1 MDKKNRRYE
10 IQSNV
15 RVPDM
20 NDIQRAASDFS
31 EAKEELKHDFVA
43 RNAKNFIPTDDKAK
57 YVPKL
62 NKIKEE
68 MVQLAM
74 VVASEEKE
82 KSETVKFDA
91 PSDDI
96 KTVEDDSVPPT
107 PDKMEDK
114 KTTLKS
120 TFSKPKAK

>member
-1 MDKKNRRYE
+1 MDNKNRRYE

-15 RVPDM
+15 RVPNMD
-20 NDIQRAASDFS
+20 DIQRAASDFS

-43 RNAKNFIPTDDKAK
+43 RNAKNFISTDDKAK

-62 NKIKEE
+62 NEIKEE

-82 KSETVKFDA
+82 KSETAMVAA

-107 PDKMEDK
+107 PDKTEVK
-114 KTTLKS
+114 KTTLKNTS
-120 TFSKPKAK
+120 SKPKAK

>member
-1 MDKKNRRYE
+1 MDNKNRRYE

-15 RVPDM
+15 RVPNMD
-20 NDIQRAASDFS
+20 DIQRAASDFS

-62 NKIKEE
+62 NEIKEE

-82 KSETVKFDA
+82 KSETVMVAA
-91 PSDDI
+91 PSDNT
-96 KTVEDDSVPPT
+96 KTVEDDPIPST
-107 PDKMEDK
+107 PDKMEVK
-114 KTTLKS
+114 KTTSES
-120 TFSKPKAK
+120 TSSKPKAK

>member
-1 MDKKNRRYE
+1 MDNKNRRYE

-15 RVPDM
+15 RVPNMD
-20 NDIQRAASDFS
+20 DIQRAASDFS

-43 RNAKNFIPTDDKAK
+43 RNAKNFISTDDKAK

-62 NKIKEE
+62 NEIKEE

-82 KSETVKFDA
+82 KSETVMVAA
-91 PSDDI
+91 PSDNI
-96 KTVEDDSVPPT
+96 KTVEDDPIPST
-107 PDKMEDK
+107 PDKMKVK
-114 KTTLKS
+114 KTTLENTS
-120 TFSKPKAK
+120 SKPKAK